1 MSKTLQEAKTAI
13 AQATVTAL
21 KNFNKTYGTS
31 WTLGDNWTSQ
41 GTEFETFINKNLFP
55 KIQATDLIQVALG
68 NSFDWLAK
76 EVDFIGQYSEEYVFK
91 DSVPIT
97 MDLSQKDE
105 LIFRKNYPQLITKLY
120 GAGILKKMKFT
131 LNNNDVR
138 LNFQTLSD
146 ATAYA
151 LGVYR
156 KKISDINVAE
166 EREIRAMLVDYA
178 LNHVREK
185 RVATSPEMLV
195 DEVSTAILNLQS
207 NSDLYNEYN
216 TASGG
221 ELGRYTTVTD
231 ISKIAILTTDKMKS
245 YLLNTKIANT
255 FQMAGID
262 LTDKIISFNTLGGA
276 WRVTEDV
283 TIADNSTI
291 QLLRAMGDYVSEIGS
306 LIPQGSIIT
315 FDPATSTDLTGK
327 IEEIKP
333 ETENFALVFDID
345 AIKYRR
351 FTKGMLKDPF
361 YNGEYDEV
369 QYWIHYYSFKSV
381 SPFYNKI
388 LIGG

>member
-1 MSKTLQEAKTAI
+1 MAKTLQEAKTAI
-13 AQATVTAL
+13 AQATATAL
-21 KNFNKTYGTS
+21 KNFNKTYGNS
-31 WTLGDNWTSQ
+31 WTLGDNWSSQ
-41 GTEFETFINKNLFP
+41 GKEFETFINKNLFP

-97 MDLSQKDE
+97 MNLSQKDE

-120 GAGILKKMKFT
+120 GPGILKKMKFT

-138 LNFQTLSD
+138 LNFQTLGD

-221 ELGRYTTVTD
+221 ELGRYTTVTN
-231 ISKIAILTTDKMKS
+231 ISKIAILTTDTMKT

-262 LTDKIISFNTLGGA
+262 ITDKIISFNTLGGA

-306 LIPQGSIIT
+306 LIPEGSIIT
-315 FDPATSTDLTGK
+315 FDPRTSADLTGK

-333 ETENFALVFDID
+333 ETDNFALVFDID